1 MRMHGLS
8 NKVSN
13 AWMQAV
19 KPQWV
24 AILTMQE
31 HERNIESAYGLHPA
45 AKAMFQ
51 AAVKNVW

>member
-1 MRMHGLS
+1 MHGLS